1 MSGITHPAVGI
12 VQTTEELWDDN
23 PERAKM
29 RAHLIVTRLIEA
41 GYIEGV
47 VSYGMACKK
56 EGETNFKSPDLI
68 KTCDAIAD
76 RLTREDTHDGC
87 GDGPLKTQRIFEASI
102 CPGCGK
108 PIELTDSMTIH
119 QDRKW
124 HLLCVT
130 PSNEMDERRVPRF
143 DGTRA
148 SLNKSSA

>member
-56 EGETNFKSPDLI
+56 D
-68 KTCDAIAD
+68 
-76 RLTREDTHDGC
+76 DGY
-87 GDGPLKTQRIFEASI
+87 GDGPLKTQRIFEAST

-108 PIELTDSMTIH
+108 PIELTDSMTMH

-124 HLLCVT
+124 HLLCV
-130 PSNEMDERRVPRF
+130 PLSNEMDERRVPRF

-148 SLNKSSA
+148 SLNKSSV